1 MASAVPKSVL
11 DSGVSTPEVG
21 VLGVRTICET
31 CCSFFGPA
39 VAFQGVGAL
48 APTKNRRRA
57 APAFRGAVSASCR
70 FRRVRAYSRALRR
83 SLGKPAILRWH
94 PNL

>member
-11 DSGVSTPEVG
+11 DSGVSTPGVG

-48 APTKNRRRA
+48 APTKNSGAQRPPFAVQFPRVVDFA
-57 APAFRGAVSASCR
+57 ASGHILARSAE
-70 FRRVRAYSRALRR
+70 AW
-83 SLGKPAILRWH
+83 G
-94 PNL
+94 NLLFFDDIQI